1 MADKESKRVNR
12 NLRTALLYLLFIVLG
27 LLFLANTLQP
37 QEAETELDNSEF
49 MSALAN
55 ERVVSVVVYP
65 RTQDVK
71 GTYYPDEAAAE
82 ADEPVKF
89 TTTYLDNAA
98 LDAALAE
105 YPVRDGVKVDMRD
118 SGAWLGLLASF
129 IPVVI
134 IVIVM
139 FWLINQMQ
147 GGNSKVM
154 SFGKSRAKRIT
165 RDQPRITF
173 KDVAGADEAVE
184 ELEEIKEFL
193 ESPGKFQALGAKIPK
208 GVLLVGPPGTGKTLL
223 ARAVAGEAGV
233 PFFTISGSDFVE
245 MFVGVGASRVRDLFE
260 QAKAASPCIVFI
272 DELDAVGRMRGAG
285 LGGGHDE
292 REQTLNQL
300 LVEMDGF
307 DIKDNVIIMAAT
319 NRPDVLDAALL
330 RPGRFDRQILVDRPD
345 LKGRAEI
352 LKIHARGKPLGDEI
366 ELEVLARRTPG
377 FTGADLANLVN
388 EAALLA
394 ARHGKKEIDMIE
406 LEEAIERVIAGPE
419 KKSRI
424 ISDKEKRI
432 IAYHESGHALVGHV
446 LPNTDPIHKISIISR
461 GRALGYTLALP
472 VEDKFLSARGEMLD
486 EIAMMLGGRVAE
498 AITMGDIT
506 TGASNDIERA
516 TKLARQMVTQY
527 GMSDKLG
534 PMTLGDGQHEVF
546 LGRDFSATPNYSQE
560 IAFEIDKEIRRLIDE
575 SYETAYKILT
585 ERRELLDLMAEVLCE
600 RETIDKEELQAL
612 LDGRWSEH
620 LEEEKRREAE
630 AAKNPPDEGLVAAEE
645 TPAEPVDDRPIVE
658 VLPPDIEDS
667 AAPA

>member
-1 MADKESKRVNR
+1 MNR
-12 NLRTALLYLLFIVLG
+12 NLRTALLYLLIIVLG

-37 QEAETELDNSEF
+37 AGAVKELDSSEF
-49 MSALAN
+49 IQAVEDGRIVSA
-55 ERVVSVVVYP
+55 
-65 RTQDVK
+65 DVLVRSLEVE
-71 GTYYPDEAAAE
+71 GDFYPDDAAAE
-82 ADEPVKF
+82 AKEPQQY
-89 TTTYLDNAA
+89 TTTYLDDQS
-98 LDAALAE
+98 LYTELA
-105 YPVRDGVKVDMRD
+105 DNNVKYTVNTQD
-118 SGAWLGLLASF
+118 SQVWLSLLGSF
-129 IPVVI
+129 IPVVL

-154 SFGKSRAKRIT
+154 SFGKAKTKRMT

-173 KDVAGADEAVE
+173 KDVAGVDEAVE

-193 ESPGKFQALGAKIPK
+193 ANPGKFQALGAKIPK

-330 RPGRFDRQILVDRPD
+330 RPGRFDRQVVVDRPD
-345 LKGRAEI
+345 ITGRTAI
-352 LKIHARGKPLGDEI
+352 LKIHSRGKPLAEDI
-366 ELEVLARRTPG
+366 DLEVLARRTPG

-388 EAALLA
+388 EAALLS
-394 ARHGKKEIDMIE
+394 ARHGKKLIDMDE
-406 LEEAIERVIAGPE
+406 LEEGIDRVVAGPE
-419 KKSRI
+419 RRSRL
-424 ISDKEKRI
+424 ISDDEKKV
-432 IAYHESGHALVGHV
+432 IAYHESGHAIVGHV
-446 LPNTDPIHKISIISR
+446 LPKSDPIHKVTIIPR
-461 GRALGYTLALP
+461 GRSLGSTWHVP
-472 VEDKFLSARGEMLD
+472 EEEKFLGSKQEMLD
-486 EIAMMLGGRVAE
+486 DLASLLGGRVAE
-498 AITMGDIT
+498 EIAIGDVT

-516 TKLARQMVTQY
+516 TKLARAMVMQY

-534 PMTLGDGQHEVF
+534 PMALGEAQHEVF
-546 LGRDFSATPNYSQE
+546 LGRDFSATPDYSQE
-560 IAFEIDKEIRRLIDE
+560 IAFEIDKEVRRMIDE
-575 SYETAYKILT
+575 AYGTAHDILT
-585 ERRELLDLMAEVLCE
+585 ERRDLLDLIANVLID
-600 RETIDKEELQAL
+600 RETVDKDQLEAL
-612 LDGRWSEH
+612 LDGRW
-620 LEEEKRREAE
+620 EEYLAQEKVKRASDQQEAE
-630 AAKNPPDEGLVAAEE
+630 RAAAAQESEE
-645 TPAEPVDDRPIVE
+645 PGPVPADARPILDV
-658 VLPPDIEDS
+658 PPADAGGS
-667 AAPA
+667 VAPA